1 MSQRGKVTLMLELRE
16 PDGARVEKHQPGGGS
31 PAERGRLENKLVERR
46 GDGVIH
52 EQKICEDW

>member
-1 MSQRGKVTLMLELRE
+1 MLELRE

-31 PAERGRLENKLVERR
+31 SAKRGRLENRLEVERR

-52 EQKICEDW
+52 EQKTCENW